1 MIKWYHIFLLDKE
14 KDGQEAKLR
23 FRVRWGK
30 NIVAFNVGYKVE
42 SAKWSTETQRCKNNT
57 THGKKKVMASVIN
70 REINRYESAAE
81 SIFYKYEQEGI
92 IPEKERFRKDFL
104 EEVRGV
110 VQKDE
115 HNKPFLT
122 IFDDFVREMGFKND
136 WTKATF
142 EKFHSLKNHIVSFK
156 SEPSFKDFNEKGLNL
171 FVSYLR
177 DAVGMRNSTI
187 DKQISFLR
195 WFLRW
200 ATSNGYNDIRDFECF
215 RPRLKKT
222 EKKVIFLEWDE
233 LMSVYNFQFPPEKKY
248 LERVRDVFCFCCFT
262 SLRYS
267 DVANLRWS
275 DVFDYYI
282 QVTTIKTNDTI
293 KIELNDYSHSI
304 IEKYKD
310 SNFPND
316 MVLPVISNQKM
327 NEYLKEMGKVCGID
341 KSITIT
347 YYKGH
352 ERIDEVHPKYE
363 LIGTHTARRTFICN
377 ALMLGIP
384 PQIVM
389 KWTGH
394 SDYKSMKPY
403 IDVADSAKKSAMSL
417 FNKNS
422 PTSKKWD

>member
-1 MIKWYHIFLLDKE
+1 MIKLYHIFLLDKE
-14 KDGQEAKLR
+14 KDGNEAKLR

-42 SAKWSTETQRCKNNT
+42 PAKWSTETQRCKNNT
-57 THGKKKVMASVIN
+57 THGRKKVAASVIN

-81 SIFYKYEQEGI
+81 SIFDKYDRANI
-92 IPEKERFRKDFL
+92 MPDKDRFRKDFL

-110 VQKDE
+110 SQEEVCEKTFFQ
-115 HNKPFLT
+115 
-122 IFDDFVREMGFKND
+122 IFDEFTHDMGFKND

-142 EKFHSLKNHIVSFK
+142 EKFHALKEHIKEFNMNISFN
-156 SEPSFKDFNEKGLNL
+156 DFNEEGLNR
-171 FVSYLR
+171 FIYYLR
-177 DAVGMRNSTI
+177 DGAGMRNSTI

-200 ATSNGYNDIRDFECF
+200 AALKGYNKIRDFESF

-222 EKKVIFLEWDE
+222 DKKVIFLEWEE
-233 LMSVYNFQFPPEKKY
+233 LMAVYDFKFTPEKKY

-275 DVFDYYI
+275 NVFDDYI
-282 QVTTIKTNDTI
+282 HVTTIKTNDTI
-293 KIELNDYSHSI
+293 KIELNDYSRSI
-304 IEKYKD
+304 IEKYRN

-327 NEYLKEMGKVCGID
+327 NEYLKEMGMVCGID

-363 LIGTHTARRTFICN
+363 LLGTHTGRRTFICN
-377 ALMLGIP
+377 ALMLGIS

-417 FNKNS
+417 FNK
-422 PTSKKWD
+422 K